1 MPGKL
6 LFALLCLLGLL
17 RQAHAQE
24 VIIAREASPHFPRAE
39 AVSNS
44 QAKTEMHVEKAIAV
58 QLQASGGEA
67 MKVPTASTLPPKA
80 AVAVAKP
87 VNAMSNGQASQPLKT
102 EVHSGQAIK
111 ASTATTPS
119 PKAAVAVAKALNA
132 ATKAQATPS
141 QQPKGEALSSEAT
154 KVSTATTPSSK
165 PIVAVA
171 KPVSTTNKERAA
183 PSQPFK
189 AEVHSDQTVRTAS
202 AILPVQK
209 QEANT
214 TSSIDAQNHSLAAL
228 SVQPVNNHFETAF
241 TKLANGFDF
250 PIGKPDAQGYYQARG
265 FRSHGHLGEDWDGVR
280 GGDTDLGDPIYSI
293 GDGLVV
299 FARDCHMGWGNVII
313 VRHSYRESGVVKNVD
328 AFYGHLNNMLVH
340 RGQAVARGQEIATMG
355 TAHGLYD
362 AHLHLE
368 IRKNIEIGM
377 SRAAFAQDFS
387 NYYDPSQFILA
398 HRHLSTSGGTYRV
411 AMNTFVRDAHINF
424 NKARNYSHSR
434 SRGGTSESAA
444 ALKKAVAS
452 EH

>member
-1 MPGKL
+1 MPGKF
-6 LFALLCLLGLL
+6 LFALLCLLALV

-24 VIIAREASPHFPRAE
+24 VIIARETSPHFPRAE
-39 AVSNS
+39 AVNKS

-58 QLQASGGEA
+58 QPTKPQAPENKVLPATPAIGQVGKGPPVTSEPSKAEAPGGPTIKA
-67 MKVPTASTLPPKA
+67 STASTSSAKA

-87 VNAMSNGQASQPLKT
+87 PNAT
-102 EVHSGQAIK
+102 
-111 ASTATTPS
+111 
-119 PKAAVAVAKALNA
+119 
-132 ATKAQATPS
+132 TKAQATPS
-141 QQPKGEALSSEAT
+141 QQPKGEAPGREAT

-165 PIVAVA
+165 PIAGVA
-171 KPVSTTNKERAA
+171 KPVSTTNKERAT
-183 PSQPFK
+183 PSQPLK
-189 AEVHSDQTVRTAS
+189 AEVHSDQTVKTAS
-202 AILPVQK
+202 AILPVQR
-209 QEANT
+209 QEANRT
-214 TSSIDAQNHSLAAL
+214 LSLDAQDHSLAAI
-228 SVQPVNNHFETAF
+228 SVQPANNHFETAF
-241 TKLANGFDF
+241 NKLADGFDF
-250 PIGKPDAQGYYQARG
+250 PIGKPDAQGYYKARG

-280 GGDTDLGDPIYSI
+280 GGDTDLGDPIYSM

-313 VRHSYRESGVVKNVD
+313 VRHSYRESGAVKNID
-328 AFYGHLNNMLVH
+328 ALYGHLNTMLVH
-340 RGQAVARGQEIATMG
+340 RGQAVARGQKIATMG

-377 SRAAFAQDFS
+377 SRAAFAKDFS

-434 SRGGTSESAA
+434 SRGGTRESAA
-444 ALKKAVAS
+444 ALKKAIAS
-452 EH
+452 QH

>member
-39 AVSNS
+39 AVTHF
-44 QAKTEMHVEKAIAV
+44 QAKPEMHVEKGIAAQLPKPQAPEKKVVPVTSAIAQV
-58 QLQASGGEA
+58 PKQEPSTSRSSKPEAPGGQAIKSS
-67 MKVPTASTLPPKA
+67 TASTSSAKA

-87 VNAMSNGQASQPLKT
+87 PNATS
-102 EVHSGQAIK
+102 
-111 ASTATTPS
+111 
-119 PKAAVAVAKALNA
+119 
-132 ATKAQATPS
+132 KAQATPS
-141 QQPKGEALSSEAT
+141 QQPKVKAPGSEAT

-171 KPVSTTNKERAA
+171 KPVSAMSKRQA
-183 PSQPFK
+183 SQPLK
-189 AEVHSDQTVRTAS
+189 PEVRSDQTVRTAS

-214 TSSIDAQNHSLAAL
+214 TSSIDAQNHSLAAV
-228 SVQPVNNHFETAF
+228 SVQPVDNHFETAF
-241 TKLANGFDF
+241 IKLADGFDF
-250 PIGKPDAQGYYQARG
+250 PIGKPDAQGYYKARG

-328 AFYGHLNNMLVH
+328 AFYGHLNKMLVH

-387 NYYDPSQFILA
+387 NYYDPSQFILT

-444 ALKKAVAS
+444 ALKKAIAS